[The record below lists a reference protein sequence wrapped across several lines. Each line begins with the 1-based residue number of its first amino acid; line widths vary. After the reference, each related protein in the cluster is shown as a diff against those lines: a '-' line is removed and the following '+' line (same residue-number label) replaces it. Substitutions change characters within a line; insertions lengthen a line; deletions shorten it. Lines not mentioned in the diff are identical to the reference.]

1 MIIQV
6 YNKLSRKAE
15 RFFEFMEDK
24 NPIQVAGRIFHTI
37 ETLAANGPCGLLEL
51 SALLELNKST
61 VHRILN
67 SLIYMGYV
75 IQDSSTSKYSLS
87 FRICELSNQILM
99 KNDMVD
105 IVRPFLKDLVA
116 KTEETVH
123 LVQLDGTKAVY
134 IDKVESYSNSVR
146 MVSKVGKSIPLY
158 CSGVGKAILAELPDE
173 KIAAVWNKSDIRSI
187 TPHTIT
193 SYEMF
198 MEKIAQIRNQ
208 GYATDDEENELGV
221 RCIAVSLPD
230 YVGKVKYAVS
240 ISAPISRMS
249 DERIRELAMILME
262 TKRQIV
268 I

>member
-1 MIIQV
+1 
-6 YNKLSRKAE
+6 
-15 RFFEFMEDK
+15 MEDK
-24 NPIQVAGRIFHTI
+24 NPIQVAGRIFNII
-37 ETLAANGPCGLLEL
+37 EALAANGPCGLLEL
-51 SALLELNKST
+51 SGLLSLNKST

-75 IQDSSTSKYSLS
+75 IQDPSTAKYSLS

-99 KNDMVD
+99 KNDVVD
-105 IVRPFLKDLVA
+105 MVRPFLKELVA

-123 LVQLDGTKAVY
+123 LVQLDGTRAVY

-158 CSGVGKAILAELPDE
+158 CSGVGKSILAEMPDE

-198 MEKIAQIRNQ
+198 MKKITEIRSQ

-221 RCIAVSLPD
+221 RCIAVALPD
-230 YVGKVKYAVS
+230 YIGKAKYAVS

-249 DERIRELAMILME
+249 NDRIEELAEILME
-262 TKRQIV
+262 TKRKISL
-268 I
+268 

>member
-1 MIIQV
+1 
-6 YNKLSRKAE
+6 
-15 RFFEFMEDK
+15 MEDK
-24 NPIQVAGRIFHTI
+24 NPIQVAGRIFRTI

-51 SALLELNKST
+51 SGLLDLNKST

-75 IQDSSTSKYSLS
+75 IQDASTSKYSLS

-99 KNDMVD
+99 KNDIVD
-105 IVRPFLKDLVA
+105 IVRPFLKELVS

-123 LVQLDGTKAVY
+123 LVQLDYTKAVY

-158 CSGVGKAILAELPDE
+158 CSGVGKAILADMPDE
-173 KIAAVWNKSDIRSI
+173 KIAAVWKESDIRSI

-193 SYEMF
+193 SYEIF
-198 MEKIAQIRNQ
+198 MKKIAEIRSQ
-208 GYATDDEENELGV
+208 GFATDDEENELGV
-221 RCIAVSLPD
+221 RCIAVALSSC
-230 YVGKVKYAVS
+230 VGKNRYAVS
-240 ISAPISRMS
+240 ISAPISRMG
-249 DERIRELAMILME
+249 DERIKELAGILLDAKE
-262 TKRQIV
+262 RIV